1 MAKQLTPKQAAF
13 VAAYVGPAR
22 GNATEAARLAGY
34 RGNAKTLGAV
44 GDENLDK
51 PGIKEAIAAHRD
63 KIEKSGIAHLQA
75 RVDQYNERWFA
86 LRQIVSERATS
97 PEMQNVAGGKTGW
110 LVRTIKQIG
119 GGDNAQVVE
128 EYAFDAALHRE
139 LRELEKHAATD
150 LGQWSEKREH
160 SGPNGAPI
168 PIQQTVNLSALTDE
182 ELAQYER
189 LAEKVQGDGR

>member
-13 VAAYVGPAR
+13 VAAYIGPAR

-34 RGNAKTLGAV
+34 RGNTKTLGAI

-51 PGIKEAIAAHRD
+51 PGIKEAIAAYRE
-63 KIEKSGIAHLQA
+63 KIERSGIAHLQS

-86 LRQIVSERATS
+86 LRQIVTERAQS
-97 PEMQNVAGGKTGW
+97 SEMQSIPGGKTGW
-110 LVRTIKQIG
+110 LVRTLKQIG
-119 GGDNAQVVE
+119 GGDNAMVVE
-128 EYAFDAALHRE
+128 EYTFDAALHRE

-160 SGPNGAPI
+160 SGPNGGPI
-168 PIQQTVNLSALTDE
+168 EITTILDHEPGEAS
-182 ELAQYER
+182 
-189 LAEKVQGDGR
+189 